1 MKLLKK
7 ITILLCFLSLIAFV
21 SCSAEDKSGVKEKD
35 NADGTEITGGGKSGN
50 SGTGGGSGTGGSA
63 GTGGGSGTGGTSE
76 TGEGSGTGGT
86 SETGGSTGTGGTSE
100 TGGSTGT
107 GGTSETGGSTGTG
120 GVTDTTVTTEIGN
133 FPPPAGTYRDDN
145 VWNEWKNK
153 NNDTKVSTDGN
164 TTTITGMSLGDSRG
178 QRFGFDI
185 SKWKKTIKDGKDSKY
200 EAVDIVVETGYNFT
214 DISIVYYYDSSTL
227 EITFKSKKSKSST
240 VDDCLFKGT
249 KISE

>member
-50 SGTGGGSGTGGSA
+50 SGTGGSA
-63 GTGGGSGTGGTSE
+63 G
-76 TGEGSGTGGT
+76 TGEGSGTGG
-86 SETGGSTGTGGTSE
+86 GTE
-100 TGGSTGT
+100 
-107 GGTSETGGSTGTG
+107 
-120 GVTDTTVTTEIGN
+120 TTETGN

-145 VWNEWKNK
+145 VWNTWHDTSD
-153 NNDTKVSTDGN
+153 DTKVSKLDEN
-164 TTTITGMSLGDSRG
+164 TTRITGRSKITSGNGGG
-178 QRFGFDI
+178 QAFGFDI
-185 SKWKKTIKDGKDSKY
+185 SKWKKTIKDGKESKY

-227 EITFKSKKSKSST
+227 EITFKSKSSS

>member
-1 MKLLKK
+1 MFLIKIKECSMKLLKK

-35 NADGTEITGGGKSGN
+35 NTDGTEITGGGKSGN
-50 SGTGGGSGTGGSA
+50 SGTDGGAGTGGSA

-76 TGEGSGTGGT
+76 TGEGSGTGG
-86 SETGGSTGTGGTSE
+86 SSGTGG
-100 TGGSTGT
+100 GT
-107 GGTSETGGSTGTG
+107 E
-120 GVTDTTVTTEIGN
+120 TTETGN

-145 VWNEWKNK
+145 VWNTWHDTSD
-153 NNDTKVSTDGN
+153 DTKVSKLDEN
-164 TTTITGMSLGDSRG
+164 TTRIKGRSKITSGNGGG
-178 QRFGFDI
+178 QAFGFDI
-185 SKWKKTIKDGKDSKY
+185 SKWKKTIKDGKESKS

-227 EITFKSKKSKSST
+227 EITFKNG

-249 KISE
+249 KQP

>member
-35 NADGTEITGGGKSGN
+35 NTDGTEITGGGKSGN
-50 SGTGGGSGTGGSA
+50 SGTGGSA
-63 GTGGGSGTGGTSE
+63 G

-86 SETGGSTGTGGTSE
+86 SETGG
-100 TGGSTGT
+100 GSG
-107 GGTSETGGSTGTG
+107 
-120 GVTDTTVTTEIGN
+120 TTEIGN

-145 VWNEWKNK
+145 VWNAWKDEK
-153 NNDTKVSTDGN
+153 DDTKVSTVGN
-164 TTTITGMSLGDSRG
+164 TTKIKGMSKRASSGG
-178 QRFGFDI
+178 QGFGFDI
-185 SKWKKTIKDGKDSKY
+185 SKWKKTIKDGKEST
-200 EAVDIVVETGYNFT
+200 EAVGIVVETGYEFT

-227 EITFKSKKSKSST
+227 EITFKSESGS
-240 VDDCLFKGT
+240 VDCLFKGT

>member
-35 NADGTEITGGGKSGN
+35 NADGTEITGGGKSG
-50 SGTGGGSGTGGSA
+50 TSGTGGS
-63 GTGGGSGTGGTSE
+63 TG

-86 SETGGSTGTGGTSE
+86 SETGGGAGTGEGSGTGG
-100 TGGSTGT
+100 GT
-107 GGTSETGGSTGTG
+107 E
-120 GVTDTTVTTEIGN
+120 TTETGN

-145 VWNEWKNK
+145 VWNTWHD
-153 NNDTKVSTDGN
+153 DTKVSKLDEN
-164 TTTITGMSLGDSRG
+164 TTRITGRSKITSGNGGG
-178 QRFGFDI
+178 QAFGFDI
-185 SKWKKTIKDGKDSKY
+185 SKWKKTIKDGKESKS

-227 EITFKSKKSKSST
+227 EITFKSKTPSS
-240 VDDCLFKGT
+240 VDDCLFKGK

>member
-35 NADGTEITGGGKSGN
+35 NTE
-50 SGTGGGSGTGGSA
+50 
-63 GTGGGSGTGGTSE
+63 E
-76 TGEGSGTGGT
+76 
-86 SETGGSTGTGGTSE
+86 
-100 TGGSTGT
+100 
-107 GGTSETGGSTGTG
+107 
-120 GVTDTTVTTEIGN
+120 GN
-133 FPPPAGTYRDDN
+133 FYPPFGDYKDKKIGSSTSSGEDLSI
-145 VWNEWKNK
+145 
-153 NNDTKVSTDGN
+153 TKVSKVSEN
-164 TTTITGMSLGDSRG
+164 TTKIKGYAARSDGAAK
-178 QRFGFDI
+178 RFDFDI
-185 SKWKKTIKDGKDSKY
+185 SKWKKTIKDGKESKY

-227 EITFKSKKSKSST
+227 EITFKSKSSS

>member
-50 SGTGGGSGTGGSA
+50 SGTGGTSGTGGS
-63 GTGGGSGTGGTSE
+63 
-76 TGEGSGTGGT
+76 SGTGGT
-86 SETGGSTGTGGTSE
+86 SETGGGSGTSGGTE
-100 TGGSTGT
+100 
-107 GGTSETGGSTGTG
+107 
-120 GVTDTTVTTEIGN
+120 TTETGN

-145 VWNEWKNK
+145 VFNLWHDTSD
-153 NNDTKVSTDGN
+153 DTKVSKLDEN
-164 TTTITGMSLGDSRG
+164 TTRITGRSKITSGNGGG
-178 QRFGFDI
+178 QAFGFDI
-185 SKWKKTIKDGKDSKY
+185 SKWKKTIKDGKESKS
-200 EAVDIVVETGYNFT
+200 EAVDIIVETGYNFT

-227 EITFKSKKSKSST
+227 EITFKNSG
-240 VDDCLFKGT
+240 DDCLFKGT